1 MDSKKSRRKS
11 ASPAATIKSP
21 ALAIKRSDE
30 APVTLK
36 GWLYKQGS
44 EGLQLWKKR
53 WFVLSEYCLFYYKGP
68 NEEKVSGSIL
78 LPSYTISPLSKDD
91 GVYRKYAFKAEH
103 ANMRTYYFAAETK
116 DSMIQWMNSLSLAS
130 ILQNETK
137 LRPEL
142 LARELAMQG
151 NLLPHLR
158 HFALQH
164 PNQPQFMHQQQNT
177 HLNQNMLHQKNN
189 GFHLSMSPHKPGSQQ
204 SPHVSEGGITCHIE
218 GETRQP
224 LYANAPPKPKRLNT
238 SRDYSPSPDNSPER
252 PSHSNFSPNS
262 ETNRSEDPT
271 QFRHRVP
278 QERRTPEAYGRSK
291 FDSNPKYPTKDY
303 EEVYNNG
310 YEFSGDKAA
319 LRRYSEEV
327 AQYTRDSYASSH
339 DRRMSSG
346 NNASNRNLPRIDG
359 HSGIEDTHPH
369 PQYTPQRPTSDHFP
383 SNHGLPLHNGNI
395 HGQVQERQRVPRP
408 HSADFLEY
416 ERTHPDTQ
424 HRDPDM
430 KSNKQT
436 KKPQPQRP
444 KSCIGEKVKPD
455 DFWSEEVYAQ
465 KMRESAFVYEQSSSR
480 SQSRASQPV
489 RPPMTKSSTMPGFP
503 NDPSKTPNN
512 FYGFSSDSSSVPD
525 QQNFHPLQLSPARN
539 SLHSEPSPNFAPQ
552 LPPPAFYQD
561 KSPRDP
567 QLHSGHQH
575 NKSPRSPMQSQGGQF
590 YSPNQS
596 FAGSNS
602 TPHHSTPHQQIP
614 YYNQNSSYQE
624 DQEVA
629 NSNARAA
636 QMTPVSHR
644 MTPSYAQH
652 MTPNQTEMYNML
664 DKFTPTSP
672 NHQNEFYK
680 QQMMQNQ
687 ISPNRNELHQNQDQ
701 LIMQQN
707 QQQMRR
713 TPMHLSPNQSQT
725 MHNQMLQNQH
735 HNIQNQ
741 PNNYQPHQQFV
752 QQFTS
757 NRNEFAGM
765 KQEHIQTY
773 NKKDAAS
780 NLKHQVLSP
789 DQQVS
794 ADMQRMNI
802 HNKAMSPSHQYP
814 PRESHSPQM
823 NENLGY
829 TDNEPKITMPP
840 SFPQPLPRKQ
850 SNHTPTMYQNIPP
863 NSKALSDPRPVSSCR
878 LETATPN
885 RLSEKFDS
893 DRSNESPG
901 DFRRSAS
908 ARLPKHKARVTDYL
922 NNTLNEES
930 DDSKRNSEQVGRE
943 ESMKRL
949 LEWKQRMLQ
958 SPLTRKSSRNAS
970 RTQTPTNS
978 DSPVPSINNDDI
990 RKKVLE
996 ELQYTEPSTPTQPS
1010 KEKRLSRKTSSGSRS
1025 SRSRSS
1031 PRIAPSKNQIYSSDE
1046 EEIGDPRQ
1054 SRKRTKSQQSARSRN
1069 SSKESKR
1076 SQSTKSEQVKSRS
1089 RSISC
1094 TSPNLDQPEYINI
1107 STLKSSKESK
1117 ERDLSWTSK
1126 IKPVNAIGPDDWYRD
1141 DFDFDKSHPF
1151 LDDPMLLKQYAQILD
1166 MKYRESSTEKIEEI
1180 LKQSSLV
1187 DQTDLELSMYDP
1199 KNSRNKERTKKVRD
1213 EDMNRLSPGR
1223 HIGHEFSQGRY
1234 PDSGYDTLRMDLRG
1248 DSSQLC
1254 VDIDIEKDIVMR
1266 NEPLRKEVGFKPTKD
1281 DRKVQSWHSSHFAD
1295 FQLMEKGEE
1304 TVFLSIEGHGEN
1316 LEKAIKRSPRDRDD
1330 DKVVWHVGK
1339 SYKEIRKE
1347 KEAPPK
1353 NVVKERLKNFETGQE
1368 IPDSQPSLSHNNVLK
1383 STTPTPLE
1391 DKNTYNEYNSKIENT
1406 RRSESRS
1413 GDKFK
1418 IQMDKTK
1425 NVQKDFE
1432 YSDPSSDSEPEFV
1445 NKKME
1450 HKKSVKD
1457 LLSKF
1462 ERNSKALDEK
1472 DDGYRGIGSYLLRDT
1487 RDGGRRR
1494 VFSDTETLNYETSS
1508 DEEQCDDFLKQ
1519 KFAIKEK
1526 EKEKE
1531 DVHLSPPSPPPSAPP
1546 PLPPKNPMQSP
1557 KTVPESP
1564 SFPIHNTSDS
1574 GAFFKP
1580 KFHNNDE
1587 LCEKDA
1593 SIYSQSQ
1600 EERNQEIQNE
1610 DTYLAMTPAK
1620 SLSSLPCTP
1629 TRKQSQTLLSSAHNS
1644 RTSLTSSHGSSQSI
1658 TSQTL
1663 QRFESDKNLGS
1674 MTPTEALIH
1683 SSTAS
1688 VNHSR
1693 TPSQTL
1699 VMEHFHT
1706 ESGHSRRY
1714 EEETY
1719 VDMHED
1725 GSYSQTP
1732 RMHTREPILAKQ
1744 CNAKESLDNTLTY
1757 ESPESPRYCEIED
1770 TTEQSHYEYLC
1781 NARTAKPQHYEV
1793 VYQEISDKEKNGN
1806 LKGNK
1811 SSSASKLSRKKE
1823 PEPLRPIEGLPD
1835 ILGNAPTNKGNSSS
1849 DADDESSKEFDALET
1864 QSQQIITLDDSFRP
1878 ASFYL
1883 SHCKASN
1890 NECDDD
1896 SSDSDLVSP
1905 PPVPSSP
1912 PPMEE
1917 VLGFTSPNDL
1927 DAPNPPDNLSNVLT
1941 AAKSAHAMRERSR
1954 RNSQEEATRRPSVG
1968 SRTSYGSQQSGQHG
1982 SQQSL
1987 NRDMNMSPQRLHGSH
2002 QSLSSRELPPLPNQN
2017 LQGSQQS
2024 LASKEIQLIG
2034 SRNSPYHSRE
2044 GSLDNEAFLFYKFT
2058 QGTSIGENAR
2068 RPGSDSAEISSS
2080 DTANYEQEYRRYHL
2094 ENIQEVSNTL
2104 ERTESG
2110 SHNTSIISQDLNISY
2125 NSVYDSRLQQ
2135 SKVYKIE
2142 EHPVLNKRKSLD
2154 ERQTQKYFQPDPHS
2168 KEIEDEMHLNISLT
2182 SEMAM
2187 SRPKVPYYVSDIM
2200 EDGTLVSSH
2209 NDQSKISL
2217 KFGEFNDHGDS
2228 GSLGMVDVITKSMNA
2243 LDVESNSYFEDK
2255 NQVENERIKMLR
2267 RSYTPDPYLTKTSPK
2282 EPAQSPVNEGHFES
2296 NNVSRSKSLE
2306 GLLGDSQGGPKDNIA
2321 YVTHPKVYSPHNFN
2335 DIPPSSNPKP
2345 ARGHQ
2350 PPPPPAGVPPLDI
2363 RPLASP
2369 SHMMRHTVNFPQ
2381 DAEEEKDNSV
2391 DDEMW
2396 AENLRRASMR
2406 QRAKSIDNLEENRPK
2421 QNVPPPTA
2429 PKPKTPV
2436 HMMHK
2441 EQRAIP
2447 SYVQPPVPSTAH
2459 SFYNGEPS
2467 PGRSP
2472 VKRNSQ
2478 ILNQSSEFQFSA
2490 HQRPG
2495 LASPRHDRIQESYM
2509 QESMQQNLYMNST
2522 PTMQEM
2528 NRQTPV
2534 PTRNSVNRQSNFLE
2548 GSLPNPTSDSNDRR
2562 TVSRPTSRGPVSPD
2576 WMGRQSLSK
2585 DTIHAKSMTLPARIK
2600 YSQENSPRE
2609 MNSFDSENS
2618 PRTRTSKSGL
2628 PEAGDP
2634 VPPSPSP
2641 VSGNPSSRAS
2651 TMHVKKHVMQQNAPQ
2666 INQQSISPPKENAGH
2681 QRYKDA
2687 SEEMTRIRRR
2697 NNSTSRKSADL
2708 ETLKRKFGGNLANIT
2723 AGDLLGKSQE
2733 ELVLIL
2739 IQLRRQSSSL
2749 SEAIDACKAELDNI
2763 RNMGEQPT
2771 GDLRQHTCEL
2781 EEQLARVIPVINLVD
2796 NMVKLGT
2803 LYRGSDNTPLSQRM
2817 GNVKIPPRGNQ
2828 ASNGSKPNEI
2838 QGNLDHSLHALRTQD
2853 DTMVEQETFNK
2864 QQKLLEKELARVQT
2878 QLRISH
2884 KTLDESGADMSRC
2897 EQDMTALSLEHHNSV
2912 QRDMHRGGHSSQNTL
2927 SIENDMKE
2935 VQQKAM
2941 DLQRRRQDMMQ
2952 QIQQLTQKENLL
2964 TNEIRPSPTGVAGAE
2979 PIPKKKHQD
2988 TWYETDIDNN
2998 YTKDWGP
3005 ETEEQIKKESRVVTQ
3020 GQDDIAMYVN
3030 TYEEEK
3036 HNYENYENYE
3046 QFKAQVAKNPYEDDV
3061 QTIHSEGVRSE
3072 MEGPPLPVRPNNHNF
3087 SDDDVIIGLGDIG
3100 EADERVQRFY
3110 GIIPKEKPSEIK
3122 TVRMV
3127 KRDNKERSSK
3137 VKRGNGDEDSES
3149 IDLSVDE
3156 EEQPPPPLPRGNYQ
3170 NLHNFLSNQP
3180 YETYTTES
3188 VNISQNHNFQDH
3200 PNRGDFSSRSLPRNY
3215 NKSDNENAAN
3225 NNYLQRSQQ
3234 QRPNFKL
3241 GEYST
3246 SRRPSENSSRPGS
3259 ALSAHERLFGTSRDE
3274 SMSPDMSPVKS
3285 NSIHSSD
3292 SSQSAMMS
3300 PIFKSAAAR
3309 AIIEEERKTPVIIP
3323 KAKKKSKKRHMTI
3336 TSSHPAVLEAL
3347 NRHDAKMDRTRSRD
3361 DMDMERILKPR
3372 DAPDV
3377 VRSTYV
3383 SEFRTNAFDNLF
3395 GAPEKINIPERY
3407 IPEQTDEKSPEE
3419 KRTRLKKADSIRR
3432 MLADSSATPVV
3443 TRRGEKERPTSI
3455 GDDKKQRE
3463 QILALNQ
3470 VLARQVME
3478 KSRAVAGQNK
3488 EF

>member
-78 LPSYTISPLSKDD
+78 LPSYTISPLCKDD

-142 LARELAMQG
+142 LARELSNQG

-158 HFALQH
+158 HFTLQH
-164 PNQPQFMHQQQNT
+164 QPQIILHQQNT
-177 HLNQNMLHQKNN
+177 HMQQNMQQQKNN
-189 GFHLSMSPHKPGSQQ
+189 GFHFSLSPHGPGI
-204 SPHVSEGGITCHIE
+204 SEGGITCHIE

-262 ETNRSEDPT
+262 ETNHHRSEDPT
-271 QFRHRVP
+271 QFRHRLP

-310 YEFSGDKAA
+310 YDYSGGDKAS
-319 LRRYSEEV
+319 LRRCSEEV
-327 AQYTRDSYASSH
+327 AQYSRDSYASSH
-339 DRRMSSG
+339 DRRMSTG
-346 NNASNRNLPRIDG
+346 NNVSNRNFPQIDG
-359 HSGIEDTHPH
+359 QSGLGDAHSH
-369 PQYTPQRPTSDHFP
+369 PQYPTSDNFP
-383 SNHGLPLHNGNI
+383 PHHGLPLQNG
-395 HGQVQERQRVPRP
+395 HQGQVQDRQRVPRP

-416 ERTHPDTQ
+416 ERTHPETR
-424 HRDPDM
+424 HRDTDVKKHP
-430 KSNKQT
+430 

-489 RPPMTKSSTMPGFP
+489 RPPMSKSSTMPVLFP
-503 NDPSKTPNN
+503 SDPSKTPNN

-539 SLHSEPSPNFAPQ
+539 SLHSEPGPHSPNFPPQ

-596 FAGSNS
+596 FASSNS
-602 TPHHSTPHQQIP
+602 TPHHSTPHQPIP
-614 YYNQNSSYQE
+614 YYHQNNSYQE

-629 NSNARAA
+629 NSNARAL

-644 MTPSYAQH
+644 MTPSMYKQEQNYVH
-652 MTPNQTEMYNML
+652 HQSEMYNMQ
-664 DKFTPTSP
+664 DKFTSA
-672 NHQNEFYK
+672 NQQNEFYK
-680 QQMMQNQ
+680 HQMMQNQ
-687 ISPNRNELHQNQDQ
+687 ISQNHNELPQNQDQ
-701 LIMQQN
+701 NLMQPN
-707 QQQMRR
+707 NQQMRR
-713 TPMHLSPNQSQT
+713 TPMHLSPNQSQP

-735 HNIQNQ
+735 HIMQNQ
-741 PNNYQPHQQFV
+741 LNNF
-752 QQFTS
+752 QQFTENHQQYTLS
-757 NRNEFAGM
+757 RNEFSGM
-765 KQEHIQTY
+765 KQEHIQTFGR
-773 NKKDAAS
+773 NDAQA
-780 NLKHQVLSP
+780 NLKYQALSP

-794 ADMQRMNI
+794 AHMQRMNL
-802 HNKAMSPSHQYP
+802 HNQAMSPSHQYP
-814 PRESHSPQM
+814 PPQM

-829 TDNEPKITMPP
+829 ADNEPKITMPP

-850 SNHTPTMYQNIPP
+850 STHTPTMYQNIPP

-893 DRSNESPG
+893 DRSNESQG

-908 ARLPKHKARVTDYL
+908 ARLPKHKTRATDYL
-922 NNTLNEES
+922 NNTFNEES
-930 DDSKRNSEQVGRE
+930 DDSKKNSEQVGRE

-996 ELQYTEPSTPTQPS
+996 ELQYTEPSTPTLQPS

-1076 SQSTKSEQVKSRS
+1076 SQSTKSEQAKSRS
-1089 RSISC
+1089 QSASC

-1107 STLKSSKESK
+1107 STLKTGKETK

-1180 LKQSSLV
+1180 LKQGSLV
-1187 DQTDLELSMYDP
+1187 DQTELELSMYEP

-1213 EDMNRLSPGR
+1213 EDLNRLSPAR

-1248 DSSQLC
+1248 DRPQLC
-1254 VDIDIEKDIVMR
+1254 VDIDIEKEIVNMR
-1266 NEPLRKEVGFKPTKD
+1266 NEPLGKEAGFKPSKD
-1281 DRKVQSWHSSHFAD
+1281 ERKVHSWHSSQFAD
-1295 FQLMEKGEE
+1295 FQLMDKGEE

-1339 SYKEIRKE
+1339 SYREIRKE

-1353 NVVKERLKNFETGQE
+1353 NVVKERLKNFESGQE
-1368 IPDSQPSLSHNNVLK
+1368 IPETQPSLSHNNALK
-1383 STTPTPLE
+1383 STTPTPFE
-1391 DKNTYNEYNSKIENT
+1391 DKNSRKEVNTWTDNT
-1406 RRSESRS
+1406 RRSDSRS

-1418 IQMDKTK
+1418 IIQDNTK
-1425 NVQKDFE
+1425 NNQKDFDIV
-1432 YSDPSSDSEPEFV
+1432 DPSSGSEEEFV
-1445 NKKME
+1445 SKKME

-1462 ERNSKALDEK
+1462 EQNSKALDEK
-1472 DDGYRGIGSYLLRDT
+1472 EEGYRGIGSYLLRDT
-1487 RDGGRRR
+1487 RDAGGRRG
-1494 VFSDTETLNYETSS
+1494 FSDTETLNYETSS
-1508 DEEQCDDFLKQ
+1508 DEEQCDGFSQPKTMFSLKQ
-1519 KFAIKEK
+1519 
-1526 EKEKE
+1526 KEKE
-1531 DVHLSPPSPPPSAPP
+1531 DNELPSQIPVTAPP
-1546 PLPPKNPMQSP
+1546 PLPPKNPPQSP
-1557 KTVPESP
+1557 KTVPDSP
-1564 SFPIHNTSDS
+1564 SFSINYKPGNNSFQYPKLDKNETDEANTS
-1574 GAFFKP
+1574 AF
-1580 KFHNNDE
+1580 
-1587 LCEKDA
+1587 
-1593 SIYSQSQ
+1593 SQSQ
-1600 EERNQEIQNE
+1600 EQRNQDILNE

-1629 TRKQSQTLLSSAHNS
+1629 TRKQSQPLLSSAHNS

-1699 VMEHFHT
+1699 VMEHFQT
-1706 ESGHSRRY
+1706 EGGHPRRL

-1719 VDMHED
+1719 VDMNED
-1725 GSYSQTP
+1725 GSYSRTP
-1732 RMHTREPILAKQ
+1732 RMRTKEPILAKQ
-1744 CNAKESLDNTLTY
+1744 CNAKESLDTTLTY

-1781 NARTAKPQHYEV
+1781 NARTANPQHYEV
-1793 VYQEISDKEKNGN
+1793 VYQEISDNENIGN
-1806 LKGNK
+1806 PKGSK
-1811 SSSASKLSRKKE
+1811 SSAPSKQPRKKE

-1849 DADDESSKEFDALET
+1849 DADDESSKDFDALEMS
-1864 QSQQIITLDDSFRP
+1864 SQQIISLDDSFRP

-1883 SHCKASN
+1883 SHCKNSN

-1954 RNSQEEATRRPSVG
+1954 RDSQEEATRRPSVG
-1968 SRTSYGSQQSGQHG
+1968 SRTSYGSQQSAPHG

-1987 NRDMNMSPQRLHGSH
+1987 NREMNMSPQRLHGSH

-2034 SRNSPYHSRE
+2034 SRGSLQSHENSIRNSPYHSRE
-2044 GSLDNEAFLFYKFT
+2044 GSLDNEAFLFHKFT

-2154 ERQTQKYFQPDPHS
+2154 DRQTQKYFQPDPHS
-2168 KEIEDEMHLNISLT
+2168 KEIEDEMTMNRAGEVS
-2182 SEMAM
+2182 M

-2200 EDGTLVSSH
+2200 EDGTVVSSN

-2217 KFGEFNDHGDS
+2217 KFGEFNDHGDT
-2228 GSLGMVDVITKSMNA
+2228 GSLEMVDVITKSMNA

-2267 RSYTPDPYLTKTSPK
+2267 RSYTPDPYLTKQSQKDPTR
-2282 EPAQSPVNEGHFES
+2282 SPVNEGHFES

-2321 YVTHPKVYSPHNFN
+2321 YATQPKVYSPHNFS

-2369 SHMMRHTVNFPQ
+2369 AHMMRHQPNVTK
-2381 DAEEEKDNSV
+2381 EEKDAQDTSV

-2421 QNVPPPTA
+2421 QNIPPPTA

-2441 EQRAIP
+2441 EQRPIP
-2447 SYVQPPVPSTAH
+2447 SYVQPPVASSTH
-2459 SFYNGEPS
+2459 GFYNGEPI

-2478 ILNQSSEFQFSA
+2478 IQNQSNEFQFSA

-2495 LASPRHDRIQESYM
+2495 LASPRHDRSQESYM
-2509 QESMQQNLYMNST
+2509 QESAQQNFYMNSR
-2522 PTMQEM
+2522 PAAQEM

-2534 PTRNSVNRQSNFLE
+2534 PQRNSVNRQSNFLE
-2548 GSLPNPTSDSNDRR
+2548 AGLPNPTSDHNERR
-2562 TVSRPTSRGPVSPD
+2562 TVSRPTSRGPVSPE
-2576 WMGRQSLSK
+2576 WMGRQPLSK
-2585 DTIHAKSMTLPARIK
+2585 DTINSKSMTLPARIK
-2600 YSQENSPRE
+2600 YSQENSPRD
-2609 MNSFDSENS
+2609 MSSFDSDNS

-2641 VSGNPSSRAS
+2641 VSGIPSPRAS
-2651 TMHVKKHVMQQNAPQ
+2651 MIQAPMKPLMHQTPPQ
-2666 INQQSISPPKENAGH
+2666 INQHSISPPKENAGH

-2687 SEEMTRIRRR
+2687 SEDMTRIRRR

-2763 RNMGEQPT
+2763 RNMGDQPA

-2817 GNVKIPPRGNQ
+2817 GTIKTIQAKGNQ
-2828 ASNGSKPNEI
+2828 ASNNNKLNEI

-2853 DTMVEQETFNK
+2853 DTMAEQESFNK

-2878 QLRISH
+2878 QLRLSH
-2884 KTLDESGADMSRC
+2884 KTLDESVADMSRL
-2897 EQDMTALSLEHHNSV
+2897 EQDMNVLSLEHHNSV

-2927 SIENDMKE
+2927 SIENNMKE
-2935 VQQKAM
+2935 VQQAGI
-2941 DLQRRRQDMMQ
+2941 DLQRRRHDMMQ
-2952 QIQQLTQKENLL
+2952 QIQRLTQKESLL

-2979 PIPKKKHQD
+2979 PIPQKKKHQD

-2998 YTKDWGP
+2998 FTKDWGP
-3005 ETEEQIKKESRVVTQ
+3005 ETEEQIKKESRVATKT
-3020 GQDDIAMYVN
+3020 QDDIPMYVN

-3072 MEGPPLPVRPNNHNF
+3072 MEGPPLPARPHKHNN
-3087 SDDDVIIGLGDIG
+3087 SDDEVIIGLGDIG

-3137 VKRGNGDEDSES
+3137 VRKGNGDEDSES

-3188 VNISQNHNFQDH
+3188 SNITQNSNYHDT
-3200 PNRGDFSSRSLPRNY
+3200 PVRGDFSTRSLPRNY
-3215 NKSDNENAAN
+3215 NKAETENVTN
-3225 NNYLQRSQQ
+3225 NNYLQKSQP

-3241 GEYST
+3241 GEYN
-3246 SRRPSENSSRPGS
+3246 RRPSENNSRPGS

-3285 NSIHSSD
+3285 NSINSSD
-3292 SSQSAMMS
+3292 SGQSAMMS

-3347 NRHDAKMDRTRSRD
+3347 NRHDAKMDRSRSRD

-3377 VRSTYV
+3377 VRSTYGQTDP
-3383 SEFRTNAFDNLF
+3383 EFRTNALDNLF

-3443 TRRGEKERPTSI
+3443 TRRGDKERPTNISE
-3455 GDDKKQRE
+3455 DKRQRE

-3478 KSRAVAGQNK
+3478 KSRAVAGQSK
-3488 EF
+3488 E

>member
-1 MDSKKSRRKS
+1 
-11 ASPAATIKSP
+11 
-21 ALAIKRSDE
+21 
-30 APVTLK
+30 
-36 GWLYKQGS
+36 
-44 EGLQLWKKR
+44 
-53 WFVLSEYCLFYYKGP
+53 LSEYCLFYYKGP

-78 LPSYTISPLSKDD
+78 LPSYTISPLCKDD

-142 LARELAMQG
+142 LARELSSQG

-158 HFALQH
+158 HFTLQH
-164 PNQPQFMHQQQNT
+164 QPQIILHQQNT
-177 HLNQNMLHQKNN
+177 LLNQNMQQQRNN
-189 GFHLSMSPHKPGSQQ
+189 GFHFSLSPHNPGSQQ
-204 SPHVSEGGITCHIE
+204 SQHASSEGGITCHRE

-252 PSHSNFSPNS
+252 PSQSNFSPNS
-262 ETNRSEDPT
+262 EINHHRSDDST
-271 QFRHRVP
+271 QFRHRLP

-310 YEFSGDKAA
+310 YDYSGDKASH
-319 LRRYSEEV
+319 RRCSEEV
-327 AQYTRDSYASSH
+327 AQFSRDSYASSH
-339 DRRMSSG
+339 DRRMSGG
-346 NNASNRNLPRIDG
+346 NNVSNRNLPRIDG
-359 HSGIEDTHPH
+359 QSGQEDAHSH
-369 PQYTPQRPTSDHFP
+369 PQYPASDHLP
-383 SNHGLPLHNGNI
+383 PNHGLPLQNG
-395 HGQVQERQRVPRP
+395 HQGQLQDRQRVPRP

-416 ERTHPDTQ
+416 ERTHPETR
-424 HRDPDM
+424 HRDADVKKHP
-430 KSNKQT
+430 

-489 RPPMTKSSTMPGFP
+489 RPPMSKSSTMPVFP
-503 NDPSKTPNN
+503 TNPSKTPNN

-539 SLHSEPSPNFAPQ
+539 SLHSEPGPHSPNFPPQ

-596 FAGSNS
+596 FASSNS
-602 TPHHSTPHQQIP
+602 TPHHSTPHQPIP
-614 YYNQNSSYQE
+614 YYHQNNSYQE
-624 DQEVA
+624 DEEVA
-629 NSNARAA
+629 NSNARAM

-644 MTPSYAQH
+644 MTPSMYKQEQNYVHH
-652 MTPNQTEMYNML
+652 MSSNNQNELYNMQ
-664 DKFTPTSP
+664 DKFASA
-672 NHQNEFYK
+672 NQQNEFYK
-680 QQMMQNQ
+680 QQMIQNQ
-687 ISPNRNELHQNQDQ
+687 ISQNHNESQQNQDQ
-701 LIMQQN
+701 NLMQPN
-707 QQQMRR
+707 HHQMRR
-713 TPMHLSPNQSQT
+713 TPLHLSPNQSQP
-725 MHNQMLQNQH
+725 MHNQILPNQH
-735 HNIQNQ
+735 HIMQNQ
-741 PNNYQPHQQFV
+741 LHNYQSHQQFTENH
-752 QQFTS
+752 QQYTL
-757 NRNEFAGM
+757 NRNEFSGM
-765 KQEHIQTY
+765 KQEHIQTFGR
-773 NKKDAAS
+773 NDAQV
-780 NLKHQVLSP
+780 NMQHQALSP
-789 DQQVS
+789 DQPVS
-794 ADMQRMNI
+794 AHMQRMNL
-802 HNKAMSPSHQYP
+802 HNQAMSPSHQYP
-814 PRESHSPQM
+814 PPHPAQM

-829 TDNEPKITMPP
+829 ADNEPKITMPP

-893 DRSNESPG
+893 DRSNESQG

-908 ARLPKHKARVTDYL
+908 ARLPKHKTRVTDYL
-922 NNTLNEES
+922 NNTFNEES
-930 DDSKRNSEQVGRE
+930 DDSKKNSEQVGRE

-978 DSPVPSINNDDI
+978 DSPVPSIHNDDI

-996 ELQYTEPSTPTQPS
+996 ELQYTEPSTPTLQPS

-1076 SQSTKSEQVKSRS
+1076 SQSTKSEQAKSRS
-1089 RSISC
+1089 QSVSC

-1107 STLKSSKESK
+1107 STLKTGKETK

-1180 LKQSSLV
+1180 LKQGSLA
-1187 DQTDLELSMYDP
+1187 DQTELELSMYEP

-1213 EDMNRLSPGR
+1213 EDLNRLSPGR

-1248 DSSQLC
+1248 DRPQLC
-1254 VDIDIEKDIVMR
+1254 VDIDIEKEIVNMR
-1266 NEPLRKEVGFKPTKD
+1266 NEPVRKEVGFKPSKD
-1281 DRKVQSWHSSHFAD
+1281 ERKVHSWHSSHFAD
-1295 FQLMEKGEE
+1295 FQLMDKGEE

-1339 SYKEIRKE
+1339 SYREIRKE

-1353 NVVKERLKNFETGQE
+1353 NVVKERLKNFESGQE
-1368 IPDSQPSLSHNNVLK
+1368 IPETQPSLSHNNALK
-1383 STTPTPLE
+1383 STTPTPFE
-1391 DKNTYNEYNSKIENT
+1391 DKNNKKEANTWTDNT
-1406 RRSESRS
+1406 RRSDSKS

-1418 IQMDKTK
+1418 IIQENIKS
-1425 NVQKDFE
+1425 NQKDFE
-1432 YSDPSSDSEPEFV
+1432 IDDHSSGSEEEFV
-1445 NKKME
+1445 CKKME

-1462 ERNSKALDEK
+1462 EQNSKALDEK
-1472 DDGYRGIGSYLLRDT
+1472 DEGYRGIGSYLLRDT
-1487 RDGGRRR
+1487 RDAGGRRG
-1494 VFSDTETLNYETSS
+1494 FSDTETLNYETSS
-1508 DEEQCDDFLKQ
+1508 DEEQCDGFSQTKPMFSLKQ
-1519 KFAIKEK
+1519 
-1526 EKEKE
+1526 KEKE
-1531 DVHLSPPSPPPSAPP
+1531 DNQLPSQIPVSVPP
-1546 PLPPKNPMQSP
+1546 PLPPKNPPQSP
-1557 KTVPESP
+1557 KTVPDSP
-1564 SFPIHNTSDS
+1564 SFPTNYKTENNSFQYPKLHKNEIDEGDTS
-1574 GAFFKP
+1574 GF
-1580 KFHNNDE
+1580 
-1587 LCEKDA
+1587 
-1593 SIYSQSQ
+1593 SQS
-1600 EERNQEIQNE
+1600 EEQRNQEIQNE

-1629 TRKQSQTLLSSAHNS
+1629 TRKQSQPLLSSAHNS

-1699 VMEHFHT
+1699 VMEHFQT
-1706 ESGHSRRY
+1706 ESGHPRRL

-1719 VDMHED
+1719 VDMNED

-1732 RMHTREPILAKQ
+1732 RTRTKEPILAKQ
-1744 CNAKESLDNTLTY
+1744 CNAKESLDTTLTY

-1781 NARTAKPQHYEV
+1781 NARTANPQHYEV
-1793 VYQEISDKEKNGN
+1793 VYQEISDNEHIGN
-1806 LKGNK
+1806 PKGSK
-1811 SSSASKLSRKKE
+1811 GSAPSKQPRKKE

-1849 DADDESSKEFDALET
+1849 DADDESSKDFDALEMS
-1864 QSQQIITLDDSFRP
+1864 SQQIISLDDSFRP

-1883 SHCKASN
+1883 SHCKNSN

-1954 RNSQEEATRRPSVG
+1954 RDSQEEATRRPSVG
-1968 SRTSYGSQQSGQHG
+1968 SRTSYGSQQSAPHG

-1987 NRDMNMSPQRLHGSH
+1987 NREMNMSPQRLHGSH

-2034 SRNSPYHSRE
+2034 SRGSLQSHENSIRNSPYHSRE
-2044 GSLDNEAFLFYKFT
+2044 GSLDNEAFLFHKFT

-2154 ERQTQKYFQPDPHS
+2154 DRQTQKYFQPDPHS
-2168 KEIEDEMHLNISLT
+2168 KEIEDEMHLN
-2182 SEMAM
+2182 MAGEVSI

-2200 EDGTLVSSH
+2200 EDGTVVSSN

-2228 GSLGMVDVITKSMNA
+2228 GSLEMVDVITKSMNA

-2267 RSYTPDPYLTKTSPK
+2267 RSYTPDPYLTKHAHKDPTR
-2282 EPAQSPVNEGHFES
+2282 SPVNEGHFES

-2306 GLLGDSQGGPKDNIA
+2306 GLLGDSQGGPKDNLA
-2321 YVTHPKVYSPHNFN
+2321 YATQPKVYSPHNFS

-2369 SHMMRHTVNFPQ
+2369 AHMMMRHQPNVSN
-2381 DAEEEKDNSV
+2381 EEKDAQDTSV

-2421 QNVPPPTA
+2421 QNIPPPTA

-2441 EQRAIP
+2441 EQRPIP
-2447 SYVQPPVPSTAH
+2447 SYVQPPVASSTH
-2459 SFYNGEPS
+2459 GFYNGEPI

-2478 ILNQSSEFQFSA
+2478 IQNQSNEFQFSA

-2495 LASPRHDRIQESYM
+2495 LASPRHDRSQESYM
-2509 QESMQQNLYMNST
+2509 QESAQQNFYMNSR
-2522 PTMQEM
+2522 PAAQEM

-2534 PTRNSVNRQSNFLE
+2534 PQRNSVNRQSNFLE
-2548 GSLPNPTSDSNDRR
+2548 AGLPNPTSDSNERR
-2562 TVSRPTSRGPVSPD
+2562 TVSRPTSRGPVSPE

-2585 DTIHAKSMTLPARIK
+2585 DTINSKSMTLPARIK
-2600 YSQENSPRE
+2600 YSQENSPRD
-2609 MNSFDSENS
+2609 MSSFDSDNS

-2628 PEAGDP
+2628 PDAGDP

-2641 VSGNPSSRAS
+2641 VSGIPSPRAGMIQAPMKPLIHQ
-2651 TMHVKKHVMQQNAPQ
+2651 TTPQ

-2681 QRYKDA
+2681 QRYKGI
-2687 SEEMTRIRRR
+2687 S
-2697 NNSTSRKSADL
+2697 
-2708 ETLKRKFGGNLANIT
+2708 
-2723 AGDLLGKSQE
+2723 
-2733 ELVLIL
+2733 VP
-2739 IQLRRQSSSL
+2739 SS
-2749 SEAIDACKAELDNI
+2749 
-2763 RNMGEQPT
+2763 MG
-2771 GDLRQHTCEL
+2771 
-2781 EEQLARVIPVINLVD
+2781 
-2796 NMVKLGT
+2796 
-2803 LYRGSDNTPLSQRM
+2803 
-2817 GNVKIPPRGNQ
+2817 
-2828 ASNGSKPNEI
+2828 
-2838 QGNLDHSLHALRTQD
+2838 
-2853 DTMVEQETFNK
+2853 
-2864 QQKLLEKELARVQT
+2864 
-2878 QLRISH
+2878 
-2884 KTLDESGADMSRC
+2884 
-2897 EQDMTALSLEHHNSV
+2897 
-2912 QRDMHRGGHSSQNTL
+2912 
-2927 SIENDMKE
+2927 
-2935 VQQKAM
+2935 
-2941 DLQRRRQDMMQ
+2941 
-2952 QIQQLTQKENLL
+2952 
-2964 TNEIRPSPTGVAGAE
+2964 
-2979 PIPKKKHQD
+2979 
-2988 TWYETDIDNN
+2988 
-2998 YTKDWGP
+2998 
-3005 ETEEQIKKESRVVTQ
+3005 
-3020 GQDDIAMYVN
+3020 
-3030 TYEEEK
+3030 
-3036 HNYENYENYE
+3036 
-3046 QFKAQVAKNPYEDDV
+3046 
-3061 QTIHSEGVRSE
+3061 
-3072 MEGPPLPVRPNNHNF
+3072 
-3087 SDDDVIIGLGDIG
+3087 
-3100 EADERVQRFY
+3100 
-3110 GIIPKEKPSEIK
+3110 
-3122 TVRMV
+3122 
-3127 KRDNKERSSK
+3127 
-3137 VKRGNGDEDSES
+3137 
-3149 IDLSVDE
+3149 
-3156 EEQPPPPLPRGNYQ
+3156 
-3170 NLHNFLSNQP
+3170 
-3180 YETYTTES
+3180 
-3188 VNISQNHNFQDH
+3188 
-3200 PNRGDFSSRSLPRNY
+3200 
-3215 NKSDNENAAN
+3215 
-3225 NNYLQRSQQ
+3225 
-3234 QRPNFKL
+3234 
-3241 GEYST
+3241 
-3246 SRRPSENSSRPGS
+3246 
-3259 ALSAHERLFGTSRDE
+3259 
-3274 SMSPDMSPVKS
+3274 
-3285 NSIHSSD
+3285 
-3292 SSQSAMMS
+3292 
-3300 PIFKSAAAR
+3300 
-3309 AIIEEERKTPVIIP
+3309 
-3323 KAKKKSKKRHMTI
+3323 
-3336 TSSHPAVLEAL
+3336 
-3347 NRHDAKMDRTRSRD
+3347 
-3361 DMDMERILKPR
+3361 
-3372 DAPDV
+3372 
-3377 VRSTYV
+3377 
-3383 SEFRTNAFDNLF
+3383 
-3395 GAPEKINIPERY
+3395 
-3407 IPEQTDEKSPEE
+3407 
-3419 KRTRLKKADSIRR
+3419 
-3432 MLADSSATPVV
+3432 
-3443 TRRGEKERPTSI
+3443 
-3455 GDDKKQRE
+3455 
-3463 QILALNQ
+3463 
-3470 VLARQVME
+3470 
-3478 KSRAVAGQNK
+3478 
-3488 EF
+3488 